1 MAEIKKKH
9 LFPWGFHLGDL
20 HKGSQII
27 PLFTSTDDGGFC
39 LLYDKISEAKADN
52 LLQSLCL
59 ELLEQMPH
67 ESLKVHMFDF
77 GRKKFYN
84 LSPLKAMQL
93 YNNAYNSQLTSSLFD
108 ELEALIVSRYKEL
121 LCCNRQTINE
131 HNEKSKLK
139 QIYHLV
145 LINLDVFPPEDLN
158 LKRIQNFVESAQ
170 RAGVYIIAFAEKNI
184 EETQNKTTQLLLEY
198 FKKLYVTNG
207 EFQISKEIFEFPE
220 LLEDHDF
227 KPLNLDKSSLMQKV
241 LTNANLEQ
249 FLDPE
254 AIKLES
260 NTKVV

>member
-39 LLYDKISEAKADN
+39 LLYDKASEAKADN

-59 ELLEQMPH
+59 ELLEQMPQ

-84 LSPLKAMQL
+84 LSPLTAMQL
-93 YNNAYNSQLTSSLFD
+93 YNNAYNSQLTSKLFD
-108 ELEALIVSRYKEL
+108 ELEAIIVSRYEEL

-139 QIYHLV
+139 QMYHLV

-170 RAGVYIIAFAEKNI
+170 RAGVYIIAFAQED
-184 EETQNKTTQLLLEY
+184 EEQKRNETTQTILQS
-198 FKKLYVTNG
+198 FKKLEVKNG
-207 EFQISKEIFEFPE
+207 EFLITKEIFEFQE
-220 LLEDHDF
+220 LLKDHDF
-227 KPLNLDKSSLMQKV
+227 KSLDLDKSSLMQKV

-249 FLDPE
+249 FLDPQ

-260 NTKVV
+260 DTKVL